1 MSTPTDLAGT
11 APQHPGRPKVTT
23 MHTSTKWLLSE
34 VALIGVAITLL
45 NIAGHPQFLPYQ
57 WHKLLHLVGAV
68 LFLGNIIVTAV
79 WLVLAEQTRNTAT
92 LHFAAKAVNWAD
104 VCFTAPGIL
113 LLLAN
118 GQIMATAAWGGVSP
132 SWIMLAL
139 GLFVLSGSVWAGFLL
154 RFQHRLIQLSAQPA
168 AANTPLPPAFFRVLH
183 AWYVAGTVATVSP
196 LVSLVLMV
204 VKPELW

>member
-1 MSTPTDLAGT
+1 
-11 APQHPGRPKVTT
+11 
-23 MHTSTKWLLSE
+23 MHTSTKWLFGE
-34 VALIGVAITLL
+34 IVVIGVVITLL
-45 NIAGHPQFLPYQ
+45 NIAGQPQFLPYE
-57 WHKLLHLVGAV
+57 WHKLLHILGAT

-79 WLVLAEQTRNTAT
+79 WLVLAEQTRNPAT

-104 VCFTAPGIL
+104 VFFTAPGIL

-118 GQIMATAAWGGVSP
+118 GQIMANVAWGGIRA
-132 SWIMLAL
+132 SWLVVAL
-139 GLFVLSGSVWAGFLL
+139 GLFILSGIVWAGFLL

-168 AANTPLPPAFFRVLH
+168 RSQAPLPPTFFRVLH
-183 AWYVAGTVATVSP
+183 AWYIAGTLATVSP